1 MAHVHQHPRNG
12 APSPSRGV
20 VLAALISCLLAV
32 ASPALASS
40 DRGTFSIVAYDSVT
54 QELGVAVQSKYFSVG
69 TDVPWAE
76 AGVGAIATQARVDPS
91 FGIKGL
97 ALLRTGLRAAEV
109 LHALAG
115 ADSAWDSRQ
124 VGVADAHGGLA
135 TWTGSK
141 CLDWAGGEKGAD
153 FVCQGNILA
162 GPAVVQGMA
171 KAYQET
177 RSEMAERLLAALE
190 AAQAAG
196 GDKRGMQSAALLVV
210 RPSPDRPQF
219 TQRYV
224 DLRVE
229 DNKTPIQELRRLLEI
244 QEGFHGADNH
254 FYYAEK
260 YAAEG
265 RGPRLARARARGGD
279 PAPRPG
285 AGGEGRLDAERP
297 CLGVRD
303 PRPLSRRRDQGGGAC
318 RIPGAQE
325 RGHPGHPRR
334 ALFPAGERDEGGR
347 GGITGGDD
355 RPEEPVFEGSDR
367 PVPEGERGE
376 AVKPIIVA
384 LAVLALAVS
393 PTPARA
399 TFSIAAYDSVTQE
412 LGVAVQSRAFS
423 VGRAVPWPR
432 RASGPSRPRLPRT
445 RASAP
450 PGSISCA

>member
-1 MAHVHQHPRNG
+1 MARNHHHPRRG
-12 APSPSRGV
+12 AAFPSRGV
-20 VLAALISCLLAV
+20 VLAALICGVLA
-32 ASPALASS
+32 ATSPALASS

-97 ALLRTGLRAAEV
+97 SLLRMGLKAPEV
-109 LHALAG
+109 LRVLAG
-115 ADSAWDSRQ
+115 TDSAWDSRQ
-124 VGVADAHGGLA
+124 LGVADAHGGLA

-162 GPAVVQGMA
+162 GPGVVQGMA
-171 KAYQET
+171 KAYRET
-177 RSEMAERLLAALE
+177 RGEMAERLLAALE

-229 DNKTPIQELRRLLEI
+229 DHKTPIKELRRLLEI

-265 RGPRLARARARGGD
+265 RADLASGERERVGEILHRALAREEKDGSMLNGLAWACATHD
-279 PAPRPG
+279 LY
-285 AGGEGRLDAERP
+285 LDDATKAAERAVTLEP
-297 CLGVRD
+297 KNVDILDTLAELYFRQGKRD
-303 PRPLSRRRDQGGGAC
+303 K
-318 RIPGAQE
+318 
-325 RGHPGHPRR
+325 
-334 ALFPAGERDEGGR
+334 
-347 GGITGGDD
+347 
-355 RPEEPVFEGSDR
+355 
-367 PVPEGERGE
+367 
-376 AVKPIIVA
+376 AVEV
-384 LAVLALAVS
+384 
-393 PTPARA
+393 
-399 TFSIAAYDSVTQE
+399 E
-412 LGVAVQSRAFS
+412 SRAATIDPKSQYLKDQIERFQK
-423 VGRAVPWPR
+423 G
-432 RASGPSRPRLPRT
+432 SGARQ
-445 RASAP
+445 
-450 PGSISCA
+450 